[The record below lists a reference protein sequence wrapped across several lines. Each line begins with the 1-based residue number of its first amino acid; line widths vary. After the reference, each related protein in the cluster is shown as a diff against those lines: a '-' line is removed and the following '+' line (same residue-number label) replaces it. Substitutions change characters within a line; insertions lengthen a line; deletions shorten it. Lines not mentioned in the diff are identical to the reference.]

1 MQDRT
6 ASEGRETLPQRTV
19 EKERKKAEGGMRDVT
34 KDTRDVTKDTRDV
47 TMDVIM
53 RKADQLTATAAP
65 ATAGSRP
72 GVSRAGASARGA
84 AVPGAALAPRGA
96 RSWCGLTRR
105 TVWSVFSRSE

>member
-19 EKERKKAEGGMRDVT
+19 EKERKKAEGGM
-34 KDTRDVTKDTRDV
+34 RDVTKDTRDV